1 MTDVETKEE
10 VQVNTPYQGKDRT
23 AALQPD
29 VPDEEE
35 NLEVLDSLKE
45 DTQEGF
51 LQKQKEAQDHD
62 WKKRYSDL
70 KSYHDRKNNEWSQ
83 QQELIEAKL
92 KLAEQKANHPEILPK
107 SPEELE
113 EFKKEYPDV
122 YNVVETVAKLQSAE
136 RMQEVEARL
145 EELKKSEQ
153 ESQVRLAEKEL
164 LSLHP
169 DFIEIK
175 DSPEFLSWLD
185 EQPASIAEGIKKNRT
200 DAKWASRVLDLFKVD
215 NNISPKKRGR
225 QKKSN
230 AESAAEAVTKT
241 EKVSVSPEGEAK
253 VWTSEEIAKLKPWD
267 FEKLESEIDKAAR
280 EGRIKIT

>member
-10 VQVNTPYQGKDRT
+10 VQENTPYKGKDRT
-23 AALQPD
+23 AALQTD
-29 VPDEEE
+29 VPDEPE
-35 NLEVLDSLKE
+35 NLEVIDSLKE

-70 KSYHDRKNNEWSQ
+70 KSYHDRKNNEWTQ
-83 QQELIEAKL
+83 QQELAEAKL
-92 KLAEQKANHPEILPK
+92 KLAEQKANHPDVLPK

-122 YNVVETVAKLQSAE
+122 YNVVETVAKLQSTE
-136 RMQEVEARL
+136 RMREVETRL

-153 ESQVRLAEKEL
+153 ESQVRIAEKEL

-169 DFIEIK
+169 DFIDIK

-185 EQPASIAEGIKKNRT
+185 DQPASIADGIRKNRT
-200 DAKWASRVLDLFKVD
+200 DAKWASRVLDLFKID
-215 NNISPKKRGR
+215 NNISQKKRGR
-225 QKKSN
+225 PKKSDV
-230 AESAAEAVTKT
+230 ESAAEAVTKT
-241 EKVSVSPEGEAK
+241 EKVTVSPEGEAK
-253 VWTSEEIAKLKPWD
+253 IWTSEEIAKLKPHQ
-267 FEKLESEIDKAAR
+267 FEKLESEIDKASR
-280 EGRIKIT
+280 EGRIK

>member
-1 MTDVETKEE
+1 MTDIETNEEE
-10 VQVNTPYQGKDRT
+10 VQANTPYQGKDRT

-267 FEKLESEIDKAAR
+267 FEKLESEIDKASR
-280 EGRIKIT
+280 EGRIK

>member
-1 MTDVETKEE
+1 MTDIETNEEE

-253 VWTSEEIAKLKPWD
+253 VWTSEEIAKLKPWE
-267 FEKLESEIDKAAR
+267 FEKLESEIDKASR
-280 EGRIKIT
+280 EGRIK

>member
-10 VQVNTPYQGKDRT
+10 VQENTPYKGKDRI
-23 AALQPD
+23 AALEPD
-29 VPDEEE
+29 KPEEPE
-35 NLEVLDSLKE
+35 NLEIIDSLKE

-70 KSYHDRKNNEWSQ
+70 KSYHDRKNNEWTQ
-83 QQELIEAKL
+83 QQELAEAKL
-92 KLAEQKANHPEILPK
+92 KLAEQKASHPDVLPK

-122 YNVVETVAKLQSAE
+122 YNVVETVAKLQSTE
-136 RMQEVEARL
+136 RMREVETRL

-153 ESQVRLAEKEL
+153 ESKVRIAEKEL

-169 DFIEIK
+169 DFIDIK

-185 EQPASIAEGIKKNRT
+185 DQPASIADGIRRNRT
-200 DAKWASRVLDLFKVD
+200 DAKWASRVLDLFKID
-215 NNISPKKRGR
+215 NNISQKKRGR
-225 QKKSN
+225 PKKSN
-230 AESAAEAVTKT
+230 VESAAEAVTKT
-241 EKVSVSPEGEAK
+241 EKVTVAPEGEARI
-253 VWTSEEIAKLKPWD
+253 WTSEEIAKLKPHQ
-267 FEKLESEIDKAAR
+267 FEKLESEIDKASR
-280 EGRIKIT
+280 EGRIK

>member
-1 MTDVETKEE
+1 MTDIETNEEE
-10 VQVNTPYQGKDRT
+10 VQANTPYQGKDRT

-29 VPDEEE
+29 VPDEAE

-83 QQELIEAKL
+83 QQELTEAKL
-92 KLAEQKANHPEILPK
+92 KLAEQKASQPDVLPK

-253 VWTSEEIAKLKPWD
+253 VWTSEEIAKLKPWE
-267 FEKLESEIDKAAR
+267 FEKLESEIDKASR
-280 EGRIKIT
+280 EGRIK

>member
-29 VPDEEE
+29 VPDEPE

-153 ESQVRLAEKEL
+153 ESQIRLAEKEL

-253 VWTSEEIAKLKPWD
+253 VWTSEEIAKLKPWE
-267 FEKLESEIDKAAR
+267 FEKLESEIDKASR
-280 EGRIKIT
+280 EGRIK

>member
-10 VQVNTPYQGKDRT
+10 VQENTPYKGKDRI
-23 AALQPD
+23 AALEPD
-29 VPDEEE
+29 KPEEPE
-35 NLEVLDSLKE
+35 NLEIIDSLKE

-70 KSYHDRKNNEWSQ
+70 KSYHDRKNNEWTQ
-83 QQELIEAKL
+83 QQELAEAKL
-92 KLAEQKANHPEILPK
+92 KLAEQKANHPDVLPK

-122 YNVVETVAKLQSAE
+122 YNVVETVAKLQSTE
-136 RMQEVEARL
+136 RMREVETRL

-153 ESQVRLAEKEL
+153 ESQVRIAEKEL

-169 DFIEIK
+169 DFIDIK

-185 EQPASIAEGIKKNRT
+185 DQPASIADGIRKNRT
-200 DAKWASRVLDLFKVD
+200 DAKWASRVLDLFKID
-215 NNISPKKRGR
+215 NNISQKKRGR
-225 QKKSN
+225 PKKSDV
-230 AESAAEAVTKT
+230 ESAAEAVTKT
-241 EKVSVSPEGEAK
+241 EKVTVSPEGEAK
-253 VWTSEEIAKLKPWD
+253 IWTSEEIAKLKPHQ
-267 FEKLESEIDKAAR
+267 FEKLESEIAKASR
-280 EGRIKIT
+280 EGRIK

>member
-10 VQVNTPYQGKDRT
+10 VQENTPYKGKDRI
-23 AALQPD
+23 AALEPD
-29 VPDEEE
+29 KPEEPE
-35 NLEVLDSLKE
+35 NLEIIDSLKE

-70 KSYHDRKNNEWSQ
+70 KSYHDRKNNEWTQ
-83 QQELIEAKL
+83 QQELAEAKL
-92 KLAEQKANHPEILPK
+92 KLAEQKANHPDVLPK

-122 YNVVETVAKLQSAE
+122 YNVVETVAKLQSTE
-136 RMQEVEARL
+136 RMREVETRL

-153 ESQVRLAEKEL
+153 ESQVRIAEKEL

-169 DFIEIK
+169 DFIDIK

-185 EQPASIAEGIKKNRT
+185 DQPASIADGIRKNRT
-200 DAKWASRVLDLFKVD
+200 DAKWASRVLDLFKID
-215 NNISPKKRGR
+215 NNISQKKRGR
-225 QKKSN
+225 PKKSDV
-230 AESAAEAVTKT
+230 ESAAEAVTKT
-241 EKVSVSPEGEAK
+241 EKVTVSPEGEAK
-253 VWTSEEIAKLKPWD
+253 IWTSEEIAKLKPHQ
-267 FEKLESEIDKAAR
+267 FEKLESEIDKASR
-280 EGRIKIT
+280 EGRIK

>member
-29 VPDEEE
+29 VPDEPE

-83 QQELIEAKL
+83 QQELAEAKL
-92 KLAEQKANHPEILPK
+92 KLAEQKASQPDVLPK

-122 YNVVETVAKLQSAE
+122 YNVVETVAKLQSTE
-136 RMQEVEARL
+136 RMREVETRL

-153 ESQVRLAEKEL
+153 ESKVRIAEKEL

-175 DSPEFLSWLD
+175 DSPEFLTWLD

-200 DAKWASRVLDLFKVD
+200 DAKWASRVLDLFKID
-215 NNISPKKRGR
+215 NNISQKKRGR
-225 QKKSN
+225 PRKSI

-241 EKVSVSPEGEAK
+241 EKVSVSTEGDAK
-253 VWTSEEIAKLKPWD
+253 IWTSEEIAKLKPHQ
-267 FEKLESEIDKAAR
+267 FEKLEAEIDKASK
-280 EGRIKIT
+280 EGRIK

>member
-10 VQVNTPYQGKDRT
+10 IQESTPYQGKDRT

-29 VPDEEE
+29 VPDEPE

-83 QQELIEAKL
+83 QQELAEAKL

-122 YNVVETVAKLQSAE
+122 YNVVETVAKLQSTE
-136 RMQEVEARL
+136 RMREVETRL

-185 EQPASIAEGIKKNRT
+185 EQPASIANGITKNRT

-215 NNISPKKRGR
+215 NNISQKKRGR
-225 QKKSN
+225 PKKSN

-241 EKVSVSPEGEAK
+241 EKVSVSPEGDAK
-253 VWTSEEIAKLKPWD
+253 IWTSEEIAKFKPWD

>member
-1 MTDVETKEE
+1 MTDIETNEEE
-10 VQVNTPYQGKDRT
+10 VQANTPYQGKDRT

-83 QQELIEAKL
+83 QQELAEAKL
-92 KLAEQKANHPEILPK
+92 KLAEQKASQPDVLPK

-253 VWTSEEIAKLKPWD
+253 VWTSEEIAKLKPWE
-267 FEKLESEIDKAAR
+267 FEKLESEIDKASR
-280 EGRIKIT
+280 EGRIK

>member
-10 VQVNTPYQGKDRT
+10 VQENTPYKGKDRI
-23 AALQPD
+23 AALEPD
-29 VPDEEE
+29 KPEEPE
-35 NLEVLDSLKE
+35 NLEIIDSLKE

-70 KSYHDRKNNEWSQ
+70 KSYHDRKNNEWTQ
-83 QQELIEAKL
+83 QQELAEAKL
-92 KLAEQKANHPEILPK
+92 KLAEQKANHPDVLPK

-122 YNVVETVAKLQSAE
+122 YNVVETVAKLQSTE
-136 RMQEVEARL
+136 RMREVETRL

-153 ESQVRLAEKEL
+153 ESQVRIAEKEL

-169 DFIEIK
+169 DFIDIK

-185 EQPASIAEGIKKNRT
+185 DQPASIADGIRKNRT
-200 DAKWASRVLDLFKVD
+200 DAKWASRVLDLFKID
-215 NNISPKKRGR
+215 NNISQKKRGR
-225 QKKSN
+225 PKKSDV
-230 AESAAEAVTKT
+230 ESAAEAVTKS
-241 EKVSVSPEGEAK
+241 EKVTVSPEGEAK
-253 VWTSEEIAKLKPWD
+253 IWTSEEIAKLKPHQ
-267 FEKLESEIDKAAR
+267 FEKLESEIDKASR
-280 EGRIKIT
+280 EGRIK

>member
-29 VPDEEE
+29 VPDEPE

-83 QQELIEAKL
+83 QQELAEAKL
-92 KLAEQKANHPEILPK
+92 KLAEQKASQPDVLPK

-253 VWTSEEIAKLKPWD
+253 VWTSEEIAKLKPWE
-267 FEKLESEIDKAAR
+267 FEKLESEIDKASR
-280 EGRIKIT
+280 EGRIK

>member
-1 MTDVETKEE
+1 MTDIETNEEE
-10 VQVNTPYQGKDRT
+10 VQANTPYQGKDRT

-29 VPDEEE
+29 VPDEPE

-83 QQELIEAKL
+83 QQELAEAKL
-92 KLAEQKANHPEILPK
+92 KLAEQKASQPDVLPK

-253 VWTSEEIAKLKPWD
+253 VWTSEEIAKLKPWE
-267 FEKLESEIDKAAR
+267 FEKLESEIDKASR
-280 EGRIKIT
+280 EGRIK

>member
-29 VPDEEE
+29 VPDEPE

-83 QQELIEAKL
+83 QQELAEAKL
-92 KLAEQKANHPEILPK
+92 KLAEQKASQPDVLPK

-122 YNVVETVAKLQSAE
+122 YNVVETVAKLQSTE
-136 RMQEVEARL
+136 RMREVETRL

-153 ESQVRLAEKEL
+153 ESQVRIAEKEL

-169 DFIEIK
+169 DFIDIK

-185 EQPASIAEGIKKNRT
+185 DQPASIADGIRKNRT
-200 DAKWASRVLDLFKVD
+200 DAKWASRVLDLFKID
-215 NNISPKKRGR
+215 NNISQKKRGR
-225 QKKSN
+225 PKKSDV
-230 AESAAEAVTKT
+230 ESAAEAVTKT
-241 EKVSVSPEGEAK
+241 EKVTVSPEGEAK
-253 VWTSEEIAKLKPWD
+253 IWTSEEIAKLKPHQ
-267 FEKLESEIDKAAR
+267 FEKLESEIDKASR
-280 EGRIKIT
+280 EGRIK

>member
-1 MTDVETKEE
+1 MTDIETNEEE
-10 VQVNTPYQGKDRT
+10 VQANTPYQGKDRT

-253 VWTSEEIAKLKPWD
+253 VWTSEEIAKLKPWE
-267 FEKLESEIDKAAR
+267 FEKLESEIDKASR
-280 EGRIKIT
+280 EGRIK

>member
-10 VQVNTPYQGKDRT
+10 VQENTPYKGKDRI
-23 AALQPD
+23 AALEPD
-29 VPDEEE
+29 KPEEPE
-35 NLEVLDSLKE
+35 NLEIIDSLKE

-70 KSYHDRKNNEWSQ
+70 KSYHDRKNNEWTQ
-83 QQELIEAKL
+83 QQELAEAKL
-92 KLAEQKANHPEILPK
+92 KLAEQKANHPDVLPK

-122 YNVVETVAKLQSAE
+122 YNVVETVAKLQSTE
-136 RMQEVEARL
+136 RMREVEPRL

-153 ESQVRLAEKEL
+153 ESQVRIAEKEL

-169 DFIEIK
+169 DFIDIK

-185 EQPASIAEGIKKNRT
+185 DQPASIADGIRKNRT
-200 DAKWASRVLDLFKVD
+200 DAKWASRVLDLFKID
-215 NNISPKKRGR
+215 NNISQKKRGR
-225 QKKSN
+225 PKKSDV
-230 AESAAEAVTKT
+230 ESAAEAVTKT
-241 EKVSVSPEGEAK
+241 EKVTVSPEGEAK
-253 VWTSEEIAKLKPWD
+253 IWTSEEIAKLKPHQ
-267 FEKLESEIDKAAR
+267 FEKLESEIDKASR
-280 EGRIKIT
+280 EGRIK

>member
-29 VPDEEE
+29 VPDEPE
-35 NLEVLDSLKE
+35 NLEVLDSLQE

-51 LQKQKEAQDHD
+51 LQKQKETQDHD

-70 KSYHDRKNNEWSQ
+70 KSYHDRKNNEWTQ
-83 QQELIEAKL
+83 QQELAEAKL
-92 KLAEQKANHPEILPK
+92 KLAEQKASHPDVLPK

-122 YNVVETVAKLQSAE
+122 YNVVETVAKLQSTE
-136 RMQEVEARL
+136 RMREVETRL

-153 ESQVRLAEKEL
+153 ESQVRIAEKEL

-169 DFIEIK
+169 DFIDIK

-185 EQPASIAEGIKKNRT
+185 DQPASIADGIRKNRT
-200 DAKWASRVLDLFKVD
+200 DAKWASRVLDLFKID
-215 NNISPKKRGR
+215 NNISQKKRGR
-225 QKKSN
+225 PKKSDV
-230 AESAAEAVTKT
+230 ESAAEAVTKT
-241 EKVSVSPEGEAK
+241 EKVTVAPEGEARI
-253 VWTSEEIAKLKPWD
+253 WTSEEIAKLKPHQ
-267 FEKLESEIDKAAR
+267 FEKLESEIDKASR
-280 EGRIKIT
+280 EGRIK